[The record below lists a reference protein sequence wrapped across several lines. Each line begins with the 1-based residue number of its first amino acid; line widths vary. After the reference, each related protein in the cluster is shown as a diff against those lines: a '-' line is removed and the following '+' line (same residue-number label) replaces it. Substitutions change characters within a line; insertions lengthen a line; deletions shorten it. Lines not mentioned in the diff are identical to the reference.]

1 MNRNQNVGKFEDL
14 TITQTEFHMQ
24 IKNHLA
30 NVKNRYKNEQI
41 TGSLAE
47 NKKAIEELQTAS
59 WERAIWDKAIFF
71 IAKKEGIGDFTSYAE
86 IVNTMADENKQREE
100 KISKGE
106 IVYGLSRFGLNEF
119 YGHLLAETKTSLI
132 KKLSQKNG
140 PLFCSDQDVYTRFQ
154 TNKGSIIL
162 KISLLKIIHLK
173 RPNFMRL
180 NLLLIGSTIGIMNQ
194 ENTMKQV
201 NFMKAGSN
209 FGSEIEICIVE
220 MSK

>member
-1 MNRNQNVGKFEDL
+1 M
-14 TITQTEFHMQ
+14 T
-24 IKNHLA
+24 
-30 NVKNRYKNEQI
+30 
-41 TGSLAE
+41 
-47 NKKAIEELQTAS
+47 
-59 WERAIWDKAIFF
+59 
-71 IAKKEGIGDFTSYAE
+71 
-86 IVNTMADENKQREE
+86 
-100 KISKGE
+100 
-106 IVYGLSRFGLNEF
+106 
-119 YGHLLAETKTSLI
+119 
-132 KKLSQKNG
+132 
-140 PLFCSDQDVYTRFQ
+140 
-154 TNKGSIIL
+154 KGSIIL